1 MAQHRQDD
9 LPSLLLW
16 ELPPSEAAEVDRHLA
31 GCDACRRDLAAVAVA
46 SSALRDASR
55 LSSAEPVDLAP
66 LRLQAAPEP
75 TKRRR
80 RAAWYLVAAAV
91 LVAAV
96 LVVAVALRPG
106 GEAARQLALR
116 PTAGGSAVAEV
127 RMRGKGDRQ
136 VMTMDAR
143 GLPHPTAGSYYQVW
157 LVGGQ
162 EGDIFPVGVLPP
174 DGHGIWSLPT
184 VVATRYRVIE
194 VTLEPGDGNPAR
206 SSRAVLRGAYA

>member
-1 MAQHRQDD
+1 MAEHRQDD
-9 LPSLLLW
+9 LPGLLLG
-16 ELPPSEAAEVDRHLA
+16 ELPPTEATEVDQHLA

-55 LSSAEPVDLAP
+55 LPLAEPVGLPPLQLVPAP
-66 LRLQAAPEP
+66 GPA
-75 TKRRR
+75 RRR
-80 RAAWYLVAAAV
+80 RRPPWYLVAAAV

-96 LVVAVALRPG
+96 LVIAVALRPG

-116 PTAGGSAVAEV
+116 PTAGGSAAAEV

-162 EGDIFPVGVLPP
+162 RGD
-174 DGHGIWSLPT
+174 
-184 VVATRYRVIE
+184 A
-194 VTLEPGDGNPAR
+194 
-206 SSRAVLRGAYA
+206 